1 MVKKKRERSIMGT
14 LSFTIFLFAFTLFL
28 VSSAISAEPS
38 KVLKIG
44 SAMPISGPQATV
56 GLAWARG
63 YDIFADWINDKGGL
77 SIGKEKYR
85 IQMINE
91 DSKMNPEAAA
101 SSATKLVHQDQV
113 KFVIGEILDP
123 CGEAIYGVASPAKAL
138 HALSFLNIPG
148 SPADISPNRPL
159 KVRLGIQNNMV
170 HPIMYNYL
178 VKAYPKVKTVVMTE
192 MNIGLDPVIA
202 HRKSVAEQH
211 GIKVLAVELYPLE
224 SFDLYPV
231 QTRVLSFKPDAIDLG
246 SCPPDHASLHVKA
259 ARELGFKGPI
269 FYHSPVDPAIIFRAV
284 GAEKSNDVYGAGVDI
299 TSQKNITPMMRE
311 VEKGWKK
318 KYTEPFVSDSLLAF
332 DVTWVLSQGIS
343 KAGSLDA
350 EIVAKT
356 FETLTKPGSL
366 QTVFGSAH
374 MGGLKTFGVNKALV
388 RPIPLSLIKNGKIE
402 LVSLTL
408 PNLP

>member
-1 MVKKKRERSIMGT
+1 MEEETMDTKKRGRFIMGVVG
-14 LSFTIFLFAFTLFL
+14 FTIFLFL
-28 VSSAISAEPS
+28 VNGAMSAEPS

-63 YDIFADWINDKGGL
+63 YDIFADWINGKDGL
-77 SIGKEKYR
+77 TIGKEKFR

-101 SSATKLVHQDQV
+101 SSAMKLVNQDKV
-113 KFVIGEILDP
+113 KFIIGEILDP

-148 SPADISPNRPL
+148 SPADISPNRSL

-170 HPIMYNYL
+170 HPIMYDYL
-178 VKAYPKVKTVVMTE
+178 VKAYPTVKTVVMAE
-192 MNIGLDPVIA
+192 MDIGLDPVVA

-211 GIKVLAVELYPLE
+211 GIKTLAVELYPLE

-231 QTRVLSFKPDAIDLG
+231 QTRVLSYKPDAIDLG
-246 SCPPDHASLHVKA
+246 SCPPDHASLHIKA

-269 FYHSPVDPAIIFRAV
+269 FYHSPIDPAIIFRAV
-284 GAEKSNDVYGAGVDI
+284 GAEKSNDIFGAGVDI
-299 TSQKNITPMMRE
+299 TSQKNITPMMQE

-332 DVTWVLSQGIS
+332 DVTWTLCQGIS

-350 EIVAKT
+350 EGVAKT
-356 FETLTKPGSL
+356 FETLTKPGDL
-366 QTVFGSAH
+366 QTVFGPAH

-402 LVSLTL
+402 LLKLTL
-408 PNLP
+408 PKLP